1 MTKLFAATALAGML
15 AVAPAFAQDAT
26 PAPATPPAATGD
38 ATATPP
44 AATGDATAPTA
55 TGRFIPAPTAD
66 DWVASRLMGATVY
79 SPANENLGSIN
90 DFVARQDGQV
100 KAIVIGVGGFLGI
113 GEKNVAVAPGELQR
127 VADGNGWRYQLNT
140 TKDELNAAAEFE
152 LPEPPTPA
160 NTGTTST
167 STPSTDGTT
176 PPAATTPPAGD
187 MTTTPPAD
195 GTTTAPADPATPMA
209 PAAPSTTTP

>member
-38 ATATPP
+38 ATATM
-44 AATGDATAPTA
+44 PTA
-55 TGRFIPAPTAD
+55 TGRFIPAPSQD
-66 DWVASRLMGATVY
+66 DWVASRLIGSTVY
-79 SPANENLGSIN
+79 SPANESLGDIN
-90 DFVARQDGQV
+90 DVVASQDGQV

-113 GEKNVAVAPGELQR
+113 GHKNVAVAPAELQR
-127 VADGNGWRYQLNT
+127 VADGNNWRYQLNT
-140 TKDELNAAAEFE
+140 TKDELNAAAEFKI
-152 LPEPPTPA
+152 PEPPAPA
-160 NTGTTST
+160 DTGTTST
-167 STPSTDGTT
+167 STPSTDT
-176 PPAATTPPAGD
+176 TTPPAGD

-195 GTTTAPADPATPMA
+195 GTTAPADPATPMA